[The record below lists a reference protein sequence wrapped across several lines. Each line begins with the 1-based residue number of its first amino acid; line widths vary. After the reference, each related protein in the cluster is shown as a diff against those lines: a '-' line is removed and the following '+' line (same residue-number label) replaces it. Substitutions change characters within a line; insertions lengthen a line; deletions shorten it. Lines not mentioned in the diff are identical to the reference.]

1 LGQCGNVDS
10 LTGMAGELIETLAD
24 REVDVACFK
33 KRDGEAVIAGFLE
46 LKARGISFSGWE
58 VRRDLMV

>member
-1 LGQCGNVDS
+1 
-10 LTGMAGELIETLAD
+10 MAGELIETLAD